1 MLVASRRIALL
12 LTALPGAQGIKVLH
26 FAGPHLAFAL
36 ITSSVSLQTP
46 VLHITAA
53 SHLFSELL
61 RASSSKSFQIPGNF
75 FKQGAF

>member
-12 LTALPGAQGIKVLH
+12 LTALPGAQGIK
-26 FAGPHLAFAL
+26 
-36 ITSSVSLQTP
+36 TP

-53 SHLFSELL
+53 SHLSSELL